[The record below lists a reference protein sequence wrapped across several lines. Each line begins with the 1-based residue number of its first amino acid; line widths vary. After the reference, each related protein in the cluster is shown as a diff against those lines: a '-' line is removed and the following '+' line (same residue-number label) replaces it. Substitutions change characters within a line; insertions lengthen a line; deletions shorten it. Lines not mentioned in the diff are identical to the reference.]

1 MTIDRQGARHAGGKD
16 SMTYI
21 LLTGGTGLLGRYLLR
36 DLTLADVPLAV
47 LVRRTRWE
55 SAVQRIESILARWE
69 NELGRA
75 LARPVVLEG
84 DIAQPLLGLSAD
96 DLRWVA
102 ANCRSILHS
111 AASLTFQAEEADGEP
126 WRSNVQGTRQVLAV
140 CRQAGIREY
149 HHVSTAYVCG
159 KRRGRILESELDVG
173 QQPGNDYE
181 QSKVTAEKEVL
192 AADCFDRVTV
202 YRPSI
207 IVGDSRTGYTT
218 SYHGFYTPLR
228 VAHSLLQ
235 TFSPESIFNGDWLG
249 GIELQGDERK
259 NLVPVEWVSAAI
271 GWLVT
276 HEECHGRTYHLTNPQ
291 PTTALDMKVA
301 ISEVLAELVYT
312 GKMNAGKAGGPKA
325 NLAGAAPSEDFLASF
340 REQMKVYESYW
351 SDDPEFDST
360 ATERALPDLPC
371 PEITR
376 EVMSRLAQ
384 FAIDVNFGWPREA
397 SIVPTYT
404 VGPQLSKWLPAARD
418 WKSAGGDGGALAD
431 HVGRQN
437 ALGPAAAGSSLKYVN
452 LQVTGRG
459 GGQWHLVLDRGELVA
474 TGVGLHSGAGPTCYL
489 TTATF
494 ARLAQGGL
502 SWEDSINS
510 GRLVVTG
517 NSVHPWELARAFRL
531 LVSPDLAATIS

>member
-1 MTIDRQGARHAGGKD
+1 MNY
-16 SMTYI
+16 M

-55 SAVQRIESILARWE
+55 SAAQRIESIMARWE
-69 NELGRA
+69 NDLGVA

-84 DIAQPLLGLSAD
+84 DIAEPGLGLSAD
-96 DLRWVA
+96 ASQWLA
-102 ANCRSILHS
+102 TNCRSILHS

-126 WRSNVQGTRQVLAV
+126 WRSNVQGTRHVLDV
-140 CRQAGIREY
+140 CRQAEIREY

-173 QQPGNDYE
+173 QEPGNDYE

-192 AADCFDRVTV
+192 AADGLDRVTV

-235 TFSPESIFNGDWLG
+235 AFPVESIFNGDWLG
-249 GIELQGDERK
+249 GIELEGNERK

-271 GWLVT
+271 VWLAT
-276 HEECHGRTYHLTNPQ
+276 HEEFHGQTYHLTNPR
-291 PTTALDMKVA
+291 PTTAMDMKVA

-312 GKMNAGKAGGPKA
+312 GKLNTGKAGGGKP
-325 NLAGAAPSEDFLASF
+325 NLAGAGPSEDFLSSF
-340 REQMKVYESYW
+340 REQMKVYQSYW

-360 ATERALPDLPC
+360 ATERALPHLPC

-376 EVMSRLAQ
+376 DVMARLAQ

-404 VGPQLSKWLPAARD
+404 VGTQLSKWLPGARNG
-418 WKSAGGDGGALAD
+418 KSAGGDGGALGDPRGAGQKGTD
-431 HVGRQN
+431 
-437 ALGPAAAGSSLKYVN
+437 PAMAGSNVRYVN

-459 GGQWHLVLDRGELVA
+459 GGQWHLVLDRGRLIA

-489 TTATF
+489 TSATF

-517 NSVHPWELARAFRL
+517 NSVHPWELARAFRS
-531 LVSPDLAATIS
+531 LVSPDLATTIL